1 MRKKGHGYG
10 TPQQKPSRTE
20 PYLTPPVEDRE
31 KSVPP
36 VATQPTAE
44 RSVEELQAALIL
56 TGLKQTPID
65 GVEQLTSALL
75 VSPRN
80 RSARR
85 PWTNPLTQAPQT
97 SADQSIISLIAQGNA
112 DSIARKRLA
121 ETDRQSLRALLAQ
134 MDAVSANIRSILSD
148 QEQLATD
155 RDHST
160 GSSSKDADAMDTDP
174 LVTEP
179 TPPSTIDHAEGAMD
193 FD

>member
-1 MRKKGHGYG
+1 MRKQGHGYG

-56 TGLKQTPID
+56 TGLKQAPTD

-80 RSARR
+80 RFARR
-85 PWTNPLTQAPQT
+85 TL
-97 SADQSIISLIAQGNA
+97 D
-112 DSIARKRLA
+112 
-121 ETDRQSLRALLAQ
+121 E
-134 MDAVSANIRSILSD
+134 SAN
-148 QEQLATD
+148 
-155 RDHST
+155 
-160 GSSSKDADAMDTDP
+160 
-174 LVTEP
+174 
-179 TPPSTIDHAEGAMD
+179 
-193 FD
+193 